1 MARTA
6 ILACDSARIFGC
18 AKTFTHWKPMAILAQ
33 ERPRLDTTIA
43 MAAYFPLIIRLS
55 STSSLLQMGA
65 QKSFPQQQTLIIIII
80 IMHLP
85 LGHSP
90 RPPVPLHHRL
100 EVGRKVAN
108 TPPRY
113 TSRKATI
120 RRHVPFQPSFHL

>member
-1 MARTA
+1 
-6 ILACDSARIFGC
+6 
-18 AKTFTHWKPMAILAQ
+18 MAILAQ

-55 STSSLLQMGA
+55 PTSSLLQMGA
-65 QKSFPQQQTLIIIII
+65 QKSFPQQQTFIIIIIIII

-90 RPPVPLHHRL
+90 CPPVPLRHRL

-120 RRHVPFQPSFHL
+120 RRHVPSQPSFHL